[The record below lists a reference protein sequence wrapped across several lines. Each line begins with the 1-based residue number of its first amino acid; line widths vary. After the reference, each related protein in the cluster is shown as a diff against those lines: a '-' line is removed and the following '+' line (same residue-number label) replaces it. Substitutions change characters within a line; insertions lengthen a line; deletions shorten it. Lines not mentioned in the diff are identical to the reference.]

1 MMAAK
6 PLERVMSGHGVIAD
20 RANRLAWILT
30 GSLLLVDLAWLAFS
44 QISVVPLSL
53 AGPVAVGAG
62 LAFAARYYRY
72 RRGEARLA
80 DALDLCGQMTAFMTV
95 GALFSYLVATLGMPM
110 QDAALYAID
119 QGLGLDWLAY
129 LKVVDQRPLLGV
141 LFRVAY
147 ESFIPQVLVLML
159 VLSFSGLG
167 HAARVMTLAMMLSGI
182 VTIAISGV
190 LPAMAMFVHLNLSP
204 ADYPNLS
211 PSAAFVHVKDM
222 HALRAGLPFEL
233 DLSKAEGII
242 TFPSYHAALGLLMLL
257 AGLSHSVLRWPFGA
271 LNLAMIAATP
281 IDGGHY
287 FVDVAAGLVIA
298 ALCYLLARRLLHAR
312 SGLAR
317 QASLA
322 APVVIARS

>member
-1 MMAAK
+1 MAVK
-6 PLERVMSGHGVIAD
+6 PLERVMTGCGMIVD
-20 RANRLAWILT
+20 RANRLAWIIVA
-30 GSLLLVDLAWLAFS
+30 SLLLVDLVWLAFS
-44 QISVVPLSL
+44 QLSVVPLSL
-53 AGPVAVGAG
+53 VGPVAVGAG
-62 LAFAARYYRY
+62 LALAARYYRY
-72 RRGEARLA
+72 RRGEIRLA

-119 QGLGLDWLAY
+119 QSLGLDWLVY
-129 LKVVDQRPLLGV
+129 LRAVDQRPLLGI
-141 LFRVAY
+141 LFRMAY
-147 ESFIPQVLVLML
+147 GSFIPQVLVLML

-167 HAARVMTLAMMLSGI
+167 HAVRVMTLAMMLSGI
-182 VTIAISGV
+182 VTIAISGL

-222 HALRAGLPFEL
+222 HTLRAGLPFEL

-257 AGLSHSVLRWPFGA
+257 AGLSHPVLRWPFGL
-271 LNLAMIAATP
+271 LNLTMILATP

-298 ALCYLLARRLLHAR
+298 ASCYLLARRLLR
-312 SGLAR
+312 VPGGFAR
-317 QASLA
+317 QSSLA
-322 APVVIARS
+322 APVAVTET